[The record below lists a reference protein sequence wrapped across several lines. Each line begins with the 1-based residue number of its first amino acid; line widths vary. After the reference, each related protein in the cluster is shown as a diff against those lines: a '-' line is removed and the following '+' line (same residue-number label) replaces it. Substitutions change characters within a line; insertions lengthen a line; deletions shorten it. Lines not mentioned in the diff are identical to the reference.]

1 MEKIVNMQAQA
12 GMKVSA
18 AIPRQAQNSVQSTK
32 DDFIRLLQQ
41 QKESAGQPEEAE
53 DAQDTKDAVKDA
65 EKPEEKQ
72 PEKPAKEQGEE
83 PDAEEGLPDL
93 AQMELQQSILQ
104 QAVVQIAEPAVSET
118 QTAAETTVP
127 EMTDAVVPDLT
138 QESGELSMEA
148 SALPEQPKA
157 EAKPEVKAEPVQT
170 ETKADL
176 NPVKAEEPERVTELP
191 REEHQESSVKE
202 QIPQDARAAVPEK
215 RETVLDEGETFQNA
229 LTGQDMNQ
237 AVSVQTADA
246 PVQAEKNQ
254 EVPQTGFQEG
264 EHTVKS
270 TVEELPQELGKA
282 VTAGRPGESQ
292 VLQVELEPA
301 SLGKLTIRLE
311 YEAGRTMVS
320 VMASN
325 PKTLELLSQ
334 KAAEIASILKERTGE
349 ETVIYT
355 EQPQKEPGEEAQE
368 QNGRGGQQQERQQ
381 RRQEEQPQTD
391 SFMQQLRLGLV

>member
-1 MEKIVNMQAQA
+1 MEKIVNMQVQA
-12 GMKVSA
+12 GMPASTA
-18 AIPRQAQNSVQSTK
+18 MPRQAQNSVQSTK

-41 QKESAGQPEEAE
+41 QKESAGQPE
-53 DAQDTKDAVKDA
+53 DAKDTRDTKDAVKDA

-72 PEKPAKEQGEE
+72 PEKPAKDQAEE
-83 PDAEEGLPDL
+83 ADAEEGLADL

-104 QAVVQIAEPAVSET
+104 QAVVQIAEPAVLET
-118 QTAAETTVP
+118 QTAAEAVP
-127 EMTDAVVPDLT
+127 EMADAIVPDLT

-157 EAKPEVKAEPVQT
+157 EAKPEVKAEPVQA
-170 ETKADL
+170 EAKADL

-202 QIPQDARAAVPEK
+202 QAPQDARAAASEK
-215 RETVLDEGETFQNA
+215 QETVPDENETFQNA
-229 LTGQDMNQ
+229 LAGQDMTQ
-237 AVSVQTADA
+237 AASVQTAGA
-246 PVQAEKNQ
+246 PVQAEQNQ

-282 VTAGRPGESQ
+282 VTAGKPGESQ

-355 EQPQKEPGEEAQE
+355 EQPQQEPGEEAQE
-368 QNGRGGQQQERQQ
+368 QGGRGGQQQERQQ